1 MKGTSQEGERG
12 NMRSSPDF
20 FQFYSSCDLKGNCAI
35 LWCLLFHVCKVRE
48 SEKVKVE
55 RLRPTLILMLHGSMR
70 ERGIRGEN
78 EGTINK

>member
-1 MKGTSQEGERG
+1 
-12 NMRSSPDF
+12 MRSSPDF
-20 FQFYSSCDLKGNCAI
+20 FQFTLAVTLKELAI

-78 EGTINK
+78 ERTINK